1 MYRSGIPIRTKNN
14 YFWPLRKKKLIFYS
28 RCEVANLSE
37 PQCTRLTV
45 AQSLGPTVLHLSR
58 LNQELVY
65 STGILTV
72 QWDMLVMYV
81 HQISLQYLCLA
92 RPGRPAAI
100 IEPSSSGLWVLY
112 PTAQIERIY
121 QNEKVEKLQKRPG
134 ECENNCELV
143 SAKKKN
149 FWK

>member
-1 MYRSGIPIRTKNN
+1 
-14 YFWPLRKKKLIFYS
+14 
-28 RCEVANLSE
+28 
-37 PQCTRLTV
+37 
-45 AQSLGPTVLHLSR
+45 
-58 LNQELVY
+58 
-65 STGILTV
+65 
-72 QWDMLVMYV
+72 MLVMSV

-92 RPGRPAAI
+92 RSGRPIAI
-100 IEPSSSGLWVLY
+100 IELSSPRLWVLY

-134 ECENNCELV
+134 ESENNYELV